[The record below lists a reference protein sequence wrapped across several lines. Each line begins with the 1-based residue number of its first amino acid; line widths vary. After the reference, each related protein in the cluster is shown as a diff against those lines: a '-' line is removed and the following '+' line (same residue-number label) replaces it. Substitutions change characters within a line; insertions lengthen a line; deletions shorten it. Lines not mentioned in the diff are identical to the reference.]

1 MKPYHH
7 IPIRDNRE
15 PLVTIPHAFPRVN
28 PHPYASIG
36 APYGDRSPYFVRE
49 SVLAGLVQA
58 QDELQRHQ
66 PGWKILIFD
75 AYRPIAVQ
83 HFMVDYTLR
92 QVAQEQ
98 GLQVEALTDAQR
110 TALLERVYEFWA
122 VPSSNPATPPP
133 HSTGAA
139 VDITFVDAN
148 LHEVDMGSPIDELS
162 ERSHPN
168 YTTAQL
174 QRADLSPAERSYLET
189 IHQHRLLLRQIME
202 SAGFCQNPN
211 EWWHFSLGDQMWAW
225 LQGGD
230 GSASPEENRCAHYGA
245 V

>member
-7 IPIRDNRE
+7 IPIHDTGE
-15 PLVTIPHAFPRVN
+15 PLVPIPPLFPRVE

-49 SVLAGLVQA
+49 SVLAGLIKA
-58 QDELQRHQ
+58 QNELSQRQ
-66 PGWKILIFD
+66 PGWKIQIFD

-83 HFMVDYTLR
+83 HFMVNYTLE
-92 QVAQEQ
+92 QVAHEE
-98 GLQVEALTDAQR
+98 GLQVELLTEAQR
-110 TALLERVYEFWA
+110 STLLERVYEFWA
-122 VPSSNPATPPP
+122 VPSKDPATPPP

-139 VDITFVDAN
+139 VDITLVD
-148 LHEVDMGSPIDELS
+148 LHGNEVDMGSPIDELS
-162 ERSHPN
+162 ARSHPD
-168 YTTAQL
+168 YTKIQL
-174 QRADLSPAERSYLET
+174 QQSDLEPSELSQLQT
-189 IHQHRLLLRQIME
+189 IHQHRLLLRHIMQV
-202 SAGFCQNPN
+202 AGFCQNPN

-230 GSASPEENRCAHYGA
+230 RCAIYGA